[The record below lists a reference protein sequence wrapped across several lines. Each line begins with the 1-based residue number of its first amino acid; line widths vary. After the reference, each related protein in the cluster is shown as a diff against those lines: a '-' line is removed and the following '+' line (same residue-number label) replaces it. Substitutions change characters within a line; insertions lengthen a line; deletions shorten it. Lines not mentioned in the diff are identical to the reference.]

1 MTARRFDW
9 QGWRPPA
16 AAPRD
21 DGPDSLR
28 EWLWRSYADH
38 LEDLGY
44 DLDGGGEPAGDLMSE
59 GADSKRT
66 AR

>member
-9 QGWRPPA
+9 QGWQPPA
-16 AAPRD
+16 TAPRD

-28 EWLWRSYADH
+28 EWRWRSYADH
-38 LEDLGY
+38 LEDLVY
-44 DLDGGGEPAGDLMSE
+44 DLDGGGEPAGGLMSD
-59 GADSKRT
+59 GADSNRT